1 MFEAKNTTRATGLAR
16 RRRLGGAVL
25 GGVLMALAGQ
35 AGAAEAVL
43 GTWASPPDRKGQTG
57 HVVIRDCGGAYCGR
71 LERAFD
77 PQGQEITTR
86 AVGEMVLRGMAPETA
101 GTYHG
106 EVYVPLLDK
115 VVEARV
121 EVQGDRLEVRGCAGI
136 ICNSQTWQRVP

>member
-1 MFEAKNTTRATGLAR
+1 MIEAGLSNGR
-16 RRRLGGAVL
+16 RTAGAVAMRWMMA
-25 GGVLMALAGQ
+25 GGLMALLAGQ
-35 AGAAEAVL
+35 ALAAEAVV

-86 AVGEMVLRGMAPETA
+86 AVGEMVLRGMAPVAA
-101 GTYHG
+101 GAYAG
-106 EVYVPLLDK
+106 QVYVPLLDK

-121 EVQGDRLEVRGCAGI
+121 EVQGDQLEVRGCAGI
-136 ICNSQTWQRVP
+136 ICNSQTWKRVH